1 MQKPNIANPVGTTV
15 PATKALIKLPAS
27 NGRVLR
33 ALISTSEWIRRE
45 EIDRIAEASNG
56 PEVISQIRKRLGK
69 DAVETIRFH
78 KINSDGLVVHPGAYR
93 LTALGR
99 QRVSESGILDA

>member
-1 MQKPNIANPVGTTV
+1 MMKSKRNRGSSSQIKRTLH
-15 PATKALIKLPAS
+15 ALMNS
-27 NGRVLR
+27 
-33 ALISTSEWIRRE
+33 SDWIRRE
-45 EIDRIAEASNG
+45 AIDHIAEASNG

-78 KINSDGLVVHPGAYR
+78 KINSDGLVVRPGAYR

>member
-1 MQKPNIANPVGTTV
+1 MM
-15 PATKALIKLPAS
+15 KAQQNQGNSSQMKRTLHAFMK
-27 NGRVLR
+27 
-33 ALISTSEWIRRE
+33 TSHWIRRE

-56 PEVISQIRKRLGK
+56 PEVIRQIRKRFGK

-78 KINSDGLVVHPGAYR
+78 KINSDGLIVRPGGYR

-99 QRVSESGILDA
+99 QRVIESGILDG